1 MQDGREGLAG
11 AMLGWGSVFYL
22 RFFFCWDGAARAG
35 ADAYR
40 RGGQVV
46 AQGWGALELGLGL
59 G

>member
-1 MQDGREGLAG
+1 MGQRVL
-11 AMLGWGSVFYL
+11 FKI
-22 RFFFCWDGAARAG
+22 FFCWDGAARAG